1 MKITY
6 YVNTMFLL
14 EGKNSRVLCDP
25 WITNDNKSR
34 SGLYNYPKLETKTA
48 LWYGVKSISLKYV
61 KILNSH
67 RNIICEFDLLT

>member
-34 SGLYNYPKLETKTA
+34 SGLYNYPKLETKT
-48 LWYGVKSISLKYV
+48 
-61 KILNSH
+61 
-67 RNIICEFDLLT
+67 EDLRKQ